1 MSTKTTFKRVALVT
15 VAALGFGLLSTV
27 PSGAATQ
34 ADSLSIT
41 SATATMQTGETLTA
55 GSATATLSFLGGLT
69 SDSMSVTAFL
79 VSAPAGNAAIPM
91 LSISDTTSA
100 YTSATAPV
108 AKTAYNTVLGQVA
121 FVAPATALVSNSAS
135 WKVFLADATD
145 STGKTAAVKAG
156 TYVISLQPAVT
167 AGGGVKNSSAVTL
180 TITVTTN
187 PKLDTVAASA
197 TVILN
202 KGETSSATADD
213 TVTNSKTASITTA
226 AATISVALL
235 NAAAVATVGESY
247 TATVSS
253 GPGILGSGANTGPV
267 ISGPSATGRAITVK
281 AGDVVQLFPDGASG
295 VSTVTISSA
304 LGVVLATK
312 KVTFYGATTKLTATV
327 IKPVI
332 GAVATAGTIL
342 VTAADSAG
350 TEVQDAVVNVFSS
363 TTATASNSYT
373 PCAGYTA
380 ATTTVGAGYLC
391 SVTGVAAGTVTITPT
406 TLTSATDTTVG
417 AVSGTGV
424 SIRVGST
431 TPASVSVTTDKASY
445 IPGEKA
451 TITITL
457 LDSTGLALADGNYSA
472 IFATGGIATDYT
484 LGNGS
489 DTLTDTVIRG
499 FASGV
504 KTYTVF
510 MPISESTVKFS
521 WTTGSTAAAAGT
533 GLATANQAVAGS
545 VSVAVVSSS
554 GSAATDAANEATDA
568 ANAATDA
575 ANAAAEA
582 ADAATAAAQDAAD
595 AVATLSTQ
603 VAELI
608 SALKAQ
614 ITSLTNLVIKIQKK
628 VKA

>member
-15 VAALGFGLLSTV
+15 VAALGFGLLSTA

-34 ADSLSIT
+34 ADSLSLT

-55 GSATATLSFLGGLT
+55 GSSTATLSFLGGDT
-69 SDSMSVTAFL
+69 ADSMTVTAFL

-100 YTSATAPV
+100 FAKATAPV
-108 AKTAYNTVLGQVA
+108 TKTAYNTVLGQVA
-121 FVAPATALVSNSAS
+121 FVAPATALVANSAS
-135 WKVFLADATD
+135 FKVFLADATD
-145 STGKTAAVKAG
+145 SSGKTAAAKAG
-156 TYVISLQPAVT
+156 TYVISLSPAVT
-167 AGGGVKNSSAVTL
+167 GGGGVKNSSAVTL

-197 TVILN
+197 TVVLN

-213 TVTNSKTASITTA
+213 TVTNTKTASTTTA

-247 TATVSS
+247 TATVS
-253 GPGILGSGANTGPV
+253 GPGILGSGANSGATITGPN
-267 ISGPSATGRAITVK
+267 ATGRAITVK
-281 AGDVVQLFPDGASG
+281 ATDVVQLFPDGASG

-304 LGVVLATK
+304 LGVVLGTK
-312 KVTFYGATTKLTATV
+312 KVTFYGATTTLKATV

-332 GAVATAGTIL
+332 GAAATAGTIL
-342 VTAADSAG
+342 VTASDAAG
-350 TEVQDAVVNVFSS
+350 TEVQDAAINVFSS
-363 TTATASNSYT
+363 NTATASNSYT
-373 PCAGYTA
+373 ACASYDATNGTA
-380 ATTTVGAGYLC
+380 GAGYLC

-406 TLTSATDTTVG
+406 TKTSATDATVG

-431 TPASVSVTTDKASY
+431 TPASVSVTLDKASY

-451 TITITL
+451 TVTIAL

-472 IFATGGIATDYT
+472 IFATGGIAADYT
-484 LGNGS
+484 LGSGS

-595 AVATLSTQ
+595 AVAALSTQ